1 MVKAPVL
8 CVLVLGL
15 AGCGVAGGQAQPG
28 ASSPASGASAAV
40 GGVPAAG
47 SGALAGAM
55 ASEVRS
61 RYRIV
66 AQPAPG
72 TCHARGSGPF
82 TRPDPRCTPGASDPR
97 VTEADIGATICHRG
111 YTRSVRPPESVTYV
125 EKRASMRAYGDH
137 GSSRRFEY
145 DHLIPLE
152 LGGAPNDSHN
162 LWPQPGASPNPKDAL
177 ENRLREQVCD
187 RALSLA
193 RAQREIASDWVAA
206 YRRVLG

>member
-1 MVKAPVL
+1 VVKAPVL
-8 CVLVLGL
+8 CVLALGL
-15 AGCGVAGGQAQPG
+15 AGCGVASGQTHAAVPL
-28 ASSPASGASAAV
+28 PASGSSQAAGGPPTPGSGSAA
-40 GGVPAAG
+40 
-47 SGALAGAM
+47 LATD
-55 ASEVRS
+55 VRS
-61 RYRIV
+61 RYPVV

-82 TRPDPRCTPGASDPR
+82 TRPDPRCTPGANDPR
-97 VTEADIGATICHRG
+97 VTQADIASTICRRG

-145 DHLIPLE
+145 DHLVPLE
-152 LGGAPNDSHN
+152 LGGAPNDAHN
-162 LWPQPGASPNPKDAL
+162 LWPEAGASPNPKDAL

-193 RAQREIASDWVAA
+193 AARRAVASDWVAA
-206 YRRVLG
+206 YRRLLG